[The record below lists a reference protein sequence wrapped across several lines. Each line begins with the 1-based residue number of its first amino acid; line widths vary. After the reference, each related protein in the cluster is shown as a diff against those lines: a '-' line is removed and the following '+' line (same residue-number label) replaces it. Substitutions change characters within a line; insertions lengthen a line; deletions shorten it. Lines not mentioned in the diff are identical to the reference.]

1 MSGAGR
7 RILVVRND
15 KLGDFMLT
23 CPAFALLRAALPGAR
38 IDALVQDYTAPMAA
52 RFGTIDGIVRD
63 PGPGWRNTLA
73 LAKQLRAARYEAAV
87 VLFSSTRIAIALWLA
102 GIPLR
107 LAPATKLAQIF
118 FHRRIRQ
125 RRSRSEKPEHVYN
138 RELAEACL
146 AAIGVPL
153 PPLPA
158 PPCLRFSATERAA
171 TRRAFLA
178 RHELAEEA
186 RLLFVH
192 PGHGGSAANLSV
204 ARYAELLRKLAP
216 PPPWRVVIT
225 AGPGEEAQARDLAA
239 RIPELAPVVH
249 VSREGLEA
257 FARVLDLA
265 DLFISGSTGP
275 LHIAGALDR
284 PTAAFYTRRRSAT
297 ALRWQTLN
305 RPANRLAFCPPET
318 AGEEEMT
325 AIDLDAAAGAIR
337 AAFMGASKDE
347 V

>member
-1 MSGAGR
+1 MSGAQR

-23 CPAFALLRAALPGAR
+23 CPAFASLRAALPEAR

-63 PGPGWRNTLA
+63 PGPGLRQILA
-73 LAKQLRAARYEAAV
+73 LARRLRAARYDVAV
-87 VLFSSTRIAIALWLA
+87 VLFSSTRIAVALWLA

-118 FHRRIRQ
+118 FNRRIRQ

-146 AAIGVPL
+146 SALGVPL
-153 PPLPA
+153 PPTPA
-158 PPCLRFSATERAA
+158 PPCLRFLEPERLAA
-171 TRRAFLA
+171 RRDFLA
-178 RHELAEEA
+178 SHGLADES

-192 PGHGGSAANLSV
+192 PGHGGSAANPSV
-204 ARYAELLRKLAP
+204 PQYAGLLRRLAP
-216 PPPWRVVIT
+216 PPPWQVVIT
-225 AGPGEEAQARDLAA
+225 AGPGEEGRAQELAA
-239 RIPELAPVVH
+239 QIPGLKPVVH

-257 FARVLDLA
+257 FARILDLA
-265 DLFISGSTGP
+265 ALFISGSTGP

-284 PTAAFYTRRRSAT
+284 PTAAFYPRRRSAT

-305 RPANRLAFCPPET
+305 RPENRLAFSPPET
-318 AGEEEMT
+318 AAEEDME
-325 AIDLDAAAGAIR
+325 AIDLDAAARAIR
-337 AAFMGASKDE
+337 ERFF
-347 V
+347 